1 MLVTLPCHE
10 IETLGCALQRCP
22 LVMDVLGVQ
31 VILVVSVLVPLLGLG
46 FAYWSFGK
54 LWG

>member
-1 MLVTLPCHE
+1 MHCKLTAVQH
-10 IETLGCALQRCP
+10 
-22 LVMDVLGVQ
+22 VLDLQ